1 MADEQYKWLDR
12 ETAELLLRGG
22 SLDAVDAAAR
32 DQAERLAKTLE
43 SLTPEAPAHAEL
55 PGEAAALAAFRAA
68 RSTADAAEQT
78 SAGHRDGHRDGH
90 DSAAHPGRMTAVG
103 PRTPG
108 RTTPAVSQT
117 SDVDRRAG
125 GHSGPPGGGH
135 DTGLISIGA
144 PDRAARR
151 PRWSRPAR
159 FGMAAALALG
169 MVGGVA
175 AAATSGI
182 LPTPF
187 GRDKP
192 SPAVS
197 AGVTPDRPP
206 VSPTP
211 SGAQV
216 APTPDDSTGGTPE
229 AGTPGG
235 SPDDDPTAKSGAEAG
250 SWWREQAPS
259 TCRDALGGKEL
270 TSHRRQAL
278 ENAAGGAT
286 PDRVWKYCKTVLG
299 AEANSRDGKN
309 AKGGKGNG
317 KGNGKGDDGRGNGKG
332 NGKGGRGEG
341 NGSGGQGDQGGHGGD
356 DEGNHIAPGGGS
368 GGSGTGTG
376 DGPLTS
382 AAPLAA
388 HTPAPTP
395 TYTAL

>member
-43 SLTPEAPAHAEL
+43 SLTPEASADVEL

-68 RSTADAAEQT
+68 RSSAERAADFR
-78 SAGHRDGHRDGH
+78 AGH
-90 DSAAHPGRMTAVG
+90 
-103 PRTPG
+103 
-108 RTTPAVSQT
+108 QT
-117 SDVDRRAG
+117 SDVDHPAG
-125 GHSGPPGGGH
+125 GH
-135 DTGLISIGA
+135 DAGLISIGA
-144 PDRAARR
+144 PGRAAGR

-159 FGMAAALALG
+159 FGMAAALAVG

-187 GRDKP
+187 GGDEP

-197 AGVTPDRPP
+197 AGVTPDRPLT
-206 VSPTP
+206 SPTP
-211 SGAQV
+211 RGDQV

-235 SPDDDPTAKSGAEAG
+235 TPNSDSSAKSGAQAG
-250 SWWREQAPS
+250 SWWSKQAPS

-270 TSHRRQAL
+270 DAHRRQAL
-278 ENAAGGAT
+278 QDAAGGAT

-299 AEANSRDGKN
+299 SEAGARDGKN
-309 AKGGKGNG
+309 TKGGQGNEGKGND
-317 KGNGKGDDGRGNGKG
+317 NGKGHGGRGNGKG
-332 NGKGGRGEG
+332 NGKDGRGDG

-356 DEGNHIAPGGGS
+356 DEGNHIAPGGGP

>member
-22 SLDAVDAAAR
+22 SLDAVDATAR

-43 SLTPEAPAHAEL
+43 SLTPEAPGHAEL

-68 RSTADAAEQT
+68 RSTADANAGAAEQT
-78 SAGHRDGHRDGH
+78 SAGHRDGHR
-90 DSAAHPGRMTAVG
+90 
-103 PRTPG
+103 
-108 RTTPAVSQT
+108 QT
-117 SDVDRRAG
+117 SDVDRLAG
-125 GHSGPPGGGH
+125 GHSSPPGGGH
-135 DTGLISIGA
+135 DAGLISIGA
-144 PDRAARR
+144 PGRAAGR

-159 FGMAAALALG
+159 FGMAAALAVG

-187 GRDKP
+187 DRDEP
-192 SPAVS
+192 GPAVS

-235 SPDDDPTAKSGAEAG
+235 TPDDGPTAKSGAEAG

-270 TSHRRQAL
+270 TPHRRQAL

-299 AEANSRDGKN
+299 AEANARDGKN
-309 AKGGKGNG
+309 AKGNEGKGRG

-376 DGPLTS
+376 DGPLMS

>member
-1 MADEQYKWLDR
+1 MADEQYRWLDR

-43 SLTPEAPAHAEL
+43 ALTPEASGSAEL

-68 RSTADAAEQT
+68 RSAGGATAGSAERSAARTADR
-78 SAGHRDGHRDGH
+78 S
-90 DSAAHPGRMTAVG
+90 TAVG
-103 PRTPG
+103 PGPERQ
-108 RTTPAVSQT
+108 S
-117 SDVDRRAG
+117 SDVDHPA
-125 GHSGPPGGGH
+125 GHSGPPVGGH
-135 DTGLISIGA
+135 DAGLVSIGA
-144 PDRAARR
+144 PGSAARR
-151 PRWSRPAR
+151 SRWSRPAR
-159 FGMAAALALG
+159 FGMAAALAVG

-175 AAATSGI
+175 AAVTSGI

-187 GRDKP
+187 GGDEP

-197 AGVTPDRPP
+197 AGVTPDRPLI
-206 VSPTP
+206 SPTP
-211 SGAQV
+211 RGDQV
-216 APTPDDSTGGTPE
+216 APTPDDATGGTPA

-235 SPDDDPTAKSGAEAG
+235 TPNDDPTAKSGAEAG

-259 TCRDALGGKEL
+259 TCRDALGGKAL
-270 TSHRRQAL
+270 DAHRRQAL
-278 ENAAGGAT
+278 QNAAGGAT

-299 AEANSRDGKN
+299 ADANANARDGRN
-309 AKGGKGNG
+309 GTGGKGNEGRGNGNGNG
-317 KGNGKGDDGRGNGKG
+317 KGNDGRGNGQG
-332 NGKGGRGEG
+332 NGKGSHGEG

-356 DEGNHIAPGGGS
+356 DEGNHIAPGP
-368 GGSGTGTG
+368 GGSGTGSG
-376 DGPLTS
+376 DGLLTS